1 MKHMC
6 FSRVRN
12 GVGHEAVGDKDK
24 DFFLAFIAM
33 RTDLDNIITKDIK
46 ANMLLCRNSSLT

>member
-1 MKHMC
+1 MC
-6 FSRVRN
+6 FSRMRS

-24 DFFLAFIAM
+24 DFFLAFMAM

>member
-1 MKHMC
+1 MR
-6 FSRVRN
+6 S